1 MSTFYY
7 LFYFEPVKHAFFSF
21 LGLELIRNQ
30 GWFWEPGVLQVYLN
44 ILLYLE
50 GFIFKRKKVTLFLI
64 VIAIFFYLFNYRN
77 INYVDITFLYV

>member
-7 LFYFEPVKHAFFSF
+7 LFYFEPVKHAFSF

-64 VIAIFFYLFNYRN
+64 VM
-77 INYVDITFLYV
+77 